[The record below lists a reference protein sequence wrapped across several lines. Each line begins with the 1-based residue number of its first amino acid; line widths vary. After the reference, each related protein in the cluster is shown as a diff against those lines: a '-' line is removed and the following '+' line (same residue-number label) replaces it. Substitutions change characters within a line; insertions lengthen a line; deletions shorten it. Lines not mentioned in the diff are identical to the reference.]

1 MKILKYLFFLLL
13 IVIIG
18 AAVYFGT
25 KDGKFNV
32 AATKTIEAPVDLI
45 FEQVND
51 YKNWQVWGPWMESD
65 PNIKMNF
72 NF

>member
-51 YKNWQVWGPWMESD
+51 YKNWQV
-65 PNIKMNF
+65 
-72 NF
+72 